1 MIAAR
6 IFAERG
12 RPMRV
17 SVLIRLVFL
26 AALLSLGACS
36 RGGKKTDPVETLP
49 VDQVYALAKEALQN
63 GNLERAARTYER
75 LVARFPFGAY
85 TEQAQL
91 ELAYTQFKD
100 HKEEEAYSAVNRFIK
115 TYPTHKHIDYAFYL
129 RGLINFARSDGL
141 LERYINRDETKRD
154 QAYALQS
161 FEDFGEMVKRYPD
174 SRYASDGRQR
184 MIYLR
189 NNMAQA
195 EVGVALFYLRQKAY
209 VAAANRAEKVVETYQ
224 RTPQAGDALAIMTE
238 AYARLGQEQLS
249 ADTRRVLEL
258 NYPEHRY
265 LKGEYPP
272 KRHSWK
278 RLLPFTDRG

>member
-17 SVLIRLVFL
+17 SVLIRLVFVV
-26 AALLSLGACS
+26 ALLALGACS
-36 RGGKKTDPVETLP
+36 RGGKKADPVETLP
-49 VDQVYALAKEALQN
+49 VDQVYALGKEALQN
-63 GNLERAARTYER
+63 GNLDRAARTYER
-75 LVARFPFGAY
+75 LVARFPFGPY

-91 ELAYTQFKD
+91 ELAYTQYKD
-100 HKEEEAYSAVNRFIK
+100 HKEEEAYSSVNRFIK

-129 RGLINFARSDGL
+129 RGLINFGRSDGL

-161 FEDFGEMVKRYPD
+161 FEDFSELVKRYPD
-174 SRYASDGRQR
+174 SRYAGEARQR

-224 RTPQAGDALAIMTE
+224 RTPQAGDALAIMSE
-238 AYARLGQEQLS
+238 AYAKLGQEKLS
-249 ADTRRVLEL
+249 ADARRVLEL
-258 NYPEHRY
+258 NYPEHLY
-265 LKGEYPP
+265 LKGQYPP
-272 KRHSWK
+272 KRHAWK
-278 RLLPFTDRG
+278 RLIPFTDRS

>member
-1 MIAAR
+1 
-6 IFAERG
+6 
-12 RPMRV
+12 MRV

-26 AALLSLGACS
+26 VALLALGACS
-36 RGGKKTDPVETLP
+36 RGKKADPVETLP

-63 GNLERAARTYER
+63 GNLDRAARTYER

-91 ELAYTQFKD
+91 ELAYAQYKD
-100 HKEEEAYSAVNRFIK
+100 HKEEEAYSSINRFIK

-129 RGLINFARSDGL
+129 RGLINFGRSDGL
-141 LERYINRDETKRD
+141 LERYVSRDETKRD

-161 FEDFGEMVKRYPD
+161 FEDFSELVKRYPD
-174 SRYASDGRQR
+174 SRYAGEARQR
-184 MIYLR
+184 MIHLR

-224 RTPQAGDALAIMTE
+224 RTPQAGDALAVMSE
-238 AYARLGQEQLS
+238 SYARLGQEKLS
-249 ADTRRVLEL
+249 ADARRVLEL
-258 NYPEHRY
+258 NYPEHPY
-265 LKGEYPP
+265 LKGQYPP
-272 KRHSWK
+272 KRHAWK
-278 RLLPFTDRG
+278 RLIPFTDRN

>member
-17 SVLIRLVFL
+17 SLLLRVTFL
-26 AALLSLGACS
+26 AVLLALGACS
-36 RGGKKTDPVETLP
+36 RTKKGDPVETLP
-49 VDQVYALAKEALQN
+49 VDEVYALGKEALQKN
-63 GNLERAARTYER
+63 NLDRAARTYER
-75 LVARFPFGAY
+75 LIARFPFGAY

-91 ELAYTQFKD
+91 ELAFAQYKD
-100 HKEEEAYSAVNRFIK
+100 HKQEEAYSSVNRFIK

-129 RGLINFARSDGL
+129 RGLINFGRSDGL
-141 LERYINRDETKRD
+141 LERYIARDETKRD
-154 QAYALQS
+154 QAFALQS
-161 FEDFGEMVKRYPD
+161 FEDFSELVKRYPE

-189 NNMAQA
+189 NNMAQS

-209 VAAANRAEKVVETYQ
+209 VAAANRAEKVVQDYQ
-224 RTPQAGDALAIMTE
+224 RTPQAGDALAVMSE
-238 AYARLGQEQLS
+238 AYTRLGQEKL
-249 ADTRRVLEL
+249 AGDARRVLEL
-258 NYPEHRY
+258 NYPEHPY

-272 KRHSWK
+272 KRKTWK
-278 RLLPFTDRG
+278 RLIPFTDRS

>member
-1 MIAAR
+1 
-6 IFAERG
+6 
-12 RPMRV
+12 MRV
-17 SVLIRLVFL
+17 FPLIRLLFL
-26 AALLSLGACS
+26 AALLCLGACS
-36 RGGKKTDPVETLP
+36 RGGKKGDPVETLP
-49 VDQVYALAKEALQN
+49 VDQVYALAKESLQN
-63 GNLERAARTYER
+63 GNLDRAAKTYER

-91 ELAYTQFKD
+91 ELAYAQFKD
-100 HKEEEAYSAVNRFIK
+100 HKEEEAYSSVNRFIK
-115 TYPTHKHIDYAFYL
+115 TYPTHKHIDYAYYL
-129 RGLINFARSDGL
+129 RGLINFGRSDGL
-141 LERYINRDETKRD
+141 LERYVSRDETKRD

-161 FEDFGEMVKRYPD
+161 FEDFSELVKRYPD
-174 SRYASDGRQR
+174 SRYSGEARQR

-238 AYARLGQEQLS
+238 AYARLGQEKLS

-258 NYPEHRY
+258 NYPEHTY

-272 KRHSWK
+272 KRSRWK
-278 RLLPFTDRG
+278 RLIPFTDRG

>member
-17 SVLIRLVFL
+17 SLLIRLVFL

-36 RGGKKTDPVETLP
+36 RGGKKADPVETLP

-63 GNLERAARTYER
+63 GNLDRAARTYER

-100 HKEEEAYSAVNRFIK
+100 HKEEEAYSSVNRFIK

-161 FEDFGEMVKRYPD
+161 FEDFGELVKRYPD
-174 SRYASDGRQR
+174 SRYAGDGRQR

-238 AYARLGQEQLS
+238 AYARLGQDQLS

-258 NYPEHRY
+258 NYPEHLY

-272 KRHSWK
+272 KRQSWK

>member
-17 SVLIRLVFL
+17 SLLIRLVFF

-36 RGGKKTDPVETLP
+36 RDGKKTDPVETLP

-91 ELAYTQFKD
+91 ELAYAQFKD

-174 SRYASDGRQR
+174 SRYAGDGRQR

-195 EVGVALFYLRQKAY
+195 EIGVALFYLRQKAY

-258 NYPEHRY
+258 NYPDHQY
-265 LKGEYPP
+265 LKGQYPP
-272 KRHSWK
+272 KRQSWK